1 MYNKQKYSNFK
12 NMKVSQLRQLI
23 REEIRGVLNENLS
36 YDKLTASLMDS
47 DVVLGEEKDM
57 GELFLQ
63 LTSYAGTDK
72 NAKAVLDKINDY
84 LIKNK
89 KIVIDGVDCT
99 KDYWD
104 IIHDN
109 IEVNSSTRE
118 ARSAIKLLKT
128 LIMFPENANK
138 MLKGYTQSDILEIL
152 DIADL
157 TKKLDKY
164 IMSLNAV
171 QALERGHNVGGLR
184 EYLRK

>member
-1 MYNKQKYSNFK
+1 
-12 NMKVSQLRQLI
+12 MKLSQLRQLI
-23 REEIRGVLNENLS
+23 KEEIRGVLNENLS
-36 YDKLTASLMDS
+36 YDELTAPLMDS
-47 DVVLGEEKDM
+47 NVILGDENDM
-57 GELFLQ
+57 GNLFLE

-99 KDYWD
+99 EDYWD

-109 IEVNSSTRE
+109 IEANSSTRE
-118 ARSAIKLLKT
+118 ARSAIKILKT
-128 LIMFPENANK
+128 LVMFPENAGK

-157 TKKLDKY
+157 TNELDEY

-171 QALERGHNVGGLR
+171 RALERGHNAGGLR
-184 EYLRK
+184 EYLSKIKR